1 MAHAREGR
9 KLTIRII
16 VRFLKMVYTG
26 MLRNC
31 YATGKH
37 AKSMMAHAKYVR
49 LTRLFEPVYITLTR
63 RKLIGNHVLAS
74 FLSKSRKDMI
84 PIFFTAVT
92 QPMHTVD
99 CMHNSKKFI
108 VKCAP
113 ETTN

>member
-1 MAHAREGR
+1 MAEGR
-9 KLTIRII
+9 KLTIRIM

-31 YATGKH
+31 YAAGKH
-37 AKSMMAHAKYVR
+37 AKSMLTQAKYIR
-49 LTRLFEPVYITLTR
+49 LTRLFDPVYITLTR

-74 FLSKSRKDMI
+74 FLSKSRNDII
-84 PIFFTAVT
+84 PIFFTVAT

-99 CMHNSKKFI
+99 CMHRSRKFI